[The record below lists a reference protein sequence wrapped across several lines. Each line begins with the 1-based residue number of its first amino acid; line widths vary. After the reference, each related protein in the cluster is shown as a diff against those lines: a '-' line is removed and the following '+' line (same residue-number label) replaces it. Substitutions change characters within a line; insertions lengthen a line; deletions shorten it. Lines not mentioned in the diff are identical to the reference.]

1 MVVTYLDSI
10 CNNKLII
17 ALLNISAPFF
27 SKRMPASNQEPGIFY
42 RLEVNFF
49 CSRVIIHMR
58 GPKVVEM
65 LILPQIFG
73 T

>member
-1 MVVTYLDSI
+1 MFQMFSRKSD
-10 CNNKLII
+10 II
-17 ALLNISAPFF
+17 LKHLCSFLF
-27 SKRMPASNQEPGIFY
+27 EKMPASNQEPGIFY